1 MLRDA
6 TASKTGHAMNNESEM
21 HINSWMVFLWDDVV
35 DMPLM
40 AWNCER
46 NWDGNPGALPEG
58 GDTDSS
64 LLTLEGDS
72 RCVGCDFRDQNV
84 PGRGE
89 EFPDLSKEWLSLT
102 GHDGCVFTGGVQANV
117 KVRAKYWVTRE
128 LGTILLII
136 WSCKLGSPSGIGSI
150 PRTKFDF
157 ISRDW
162 PHQRLHVFQSQPMWV
177 PIQNPWYAVYSNWG
191 N

>member
-1 MLRDA
+1 
-6 TASKTGHAMNNESEM
+6 
-21 HINSWMVFLWDDVV
+21 MVFLWYDVV
-35 DMPLM
+35 GMPLM

-64 LLTLEGDS
+64 LLTLRETADVWGVTSEIRMCLVGGKSFQIFLRSGFLWQDMMDAYLLEVPKQMWRSGPNIEG
-72 RCVGCDFRDQNV
+72 
-84 PGRGE
+84 
-89 EFPDLSKEWLSLT
+89 L
-102 GHDGCVFTGGVQANV
+102 
-117 KVRAKYWVTRE
+117 RE
-128 LGTILLII
+128 LGTILLMV

-162 PHQRLHVFQSQPMWV
+162 LHQRLHVFESQAMWV
-177 PIQNPWYAVYSNWG
+177 PIQKPWYAVYSNWG